1 MTDPKDEALIASI
14 QSILLEGDRRRIQQL
29 EQQLDL
35 LTHRT
40 DSADD
45 YLREQVDELLAEVA
59 TLRSV
64 LQAEREHSRDLETE
78 VDLLR
83 RKARADAEGVVA
95 RMTPVMGDMIGRAI
109 RDSRDEMAESLAPIM
124 GEAIRVQI
132 RNSRQDMVEALYP
145 VIGATVQKA
154 VAEAV
159 RELQRNIDARM
170 RTIVGPGGTLRTAL
184 ARLRG
189 VSPGEL
195 ILRDA
200 LPFHLREAFLIQPG
214 SGLLL
219 AHAHAAQDAGAASDT
234 GSDSDLIGGM
244 LTAIRDF
251 AHDSFGRGED
261 PGEELDEV
269 QYGDQRII
277 IQNGRAAY
285 LAVVI
290 TGTEPAGFR
299 AQLRQF
305 VSDLHVR
312 HEPAL
317 REYRG
322 DPATLP
328 NLQTTLARM
337 MAQAAGPAQPARRP
351 LGARQRAAIAGLALV
366 GVACLALACFYTRF
380 TVALLPVA
388 FPSPTPTQTFT
399 PSPTATSTLTPSP
412 TRTPSPTSTHTA
424 TPSSTPTFTRTP
436 VATPTPTHTR
446 TPTPRPTL
454 TYTPTPVPS
463 PTEAAAVTIGNIW
476 VRAEPKEESPLL
488 YIIESGTPVTV
499 LGVSGRWYLV
509 EWETPDGLMRG
520 WAPAQWIEV
529 RLPIPL
535 LTWTPGPAGTP

>member
-29 EQQLDL
+29 EQTLES

-40 DSADD
+40 DSADG

-159 RELQRNIDARM
+159 RELQRNIDARL
-170 RTIVGPGGTLRTAL
+170 RTIVGPGGTLRTAW

-189 VSPGEL
+189 VSPAEL
-195 ILRDA
+195 VLRDA

-219 AHAHAAQDAGAASDT
+219 AHAHAGQDAAEASDA
-234 GSDSDLIGGM
+234 DSDLIGGM

-261 PGEELDEV
+261 PGEELDEI

-290 TGTEPAGFR
+290 TGVEPEGFR

-317 REYRG
+317 REYHG
-322 DPATLP
+322 DAATLP
-328 NLQTTLARM
+328 NLQPPLARM
-337 MAQAAGPAQPARRP
+337 MAQAAARAEPARRP
-351 LGARQRAAIAGLALV
+351 LSARQRAGVAGLALL
-366 GVACLALACFYTRF
+366 GVACLALTCFYARF

-388 FPSPTPTQTFT
+388 FPSATPTQTFT
-399 PSPTATSTLTPSP
+399 PAPTATSTLTPSP
-412 TRTPSPTSTHTA
+412 TRTPSPTYTRTA

-436 VATPTPTHTR
+436 AATPTSTYTR

-454 TYTPTPVPS
+454 TYTPSPVPS
-463 PTEAAAVTIGNIW
+463 PTEAAAVTIGNVW
-476 VRAEPKEESPLL
+476 VRAEPAEDSPLL

-499 LGVSGRWYLV
+499 LGASGRWYLV
-509 EWETPDGLMRG
+509 EWETPDGTMRG
-520 WAPAQWIEV
+520 WAPAEWIEV
-529 RLPIPL
+529 RVPIPL
-535 LTWTPGPAGTP
+535 LTWTPVPAGTP